1 MTERTRAVSQTE
13 HLMKLPIAALE
24 TILPEWPHARGLSFV
39 HFTESGGDVIF
50 NLWRLLPSP
59 DLEKAQQSVEVGE
72 QCADE
77 LLRFSHEHN
86 NAMLLGMVAA
96 ELLRRPNMRGCMV
109 REGFFSRLVTAAF
122 RGALN

>member
-13 HLMKLPIAALE
+13 NLMKLPIAALE
-24 TILPEWPHARGLSFV
+24 TILPEWPHARGLAFL
-39 HFTESGGDVIF
+39 HFTESDGDIIF
-50 NLWRLLPSP
+50 NLWKLLPSP
-59 DLEKAQQSVEVGE
+59 DLEKAQQSVEVGA

-86 NAMLLGMVAA
+86 SAMLLGMVAA

-109 REGFFSRLVTAAF
+109 REGFFARLVTAAF